1 MNRKTVL
8 LMSIVCALLLV
19 AVVPAMAQS
28 ATATPQPATP
38 ALTASTQFF
47 AKANY
52 RLNVR
57 SGPGVA
63 YTVIGQLK
71 AGDSVDITG
80 RGSKNS
86 WVRINFNGQEGWVSF
101 GLVEVTGDIESA
113 PEAEAGTSAVLR
125 ATPGDTNVV
134 KLGKVVVVT
143 RLNAN
148 LRDAFNTDGKVL
160 VTIPFGT
167 ELTVTARTEKNNW
180 VRVTYNGQTGWISAG
195 VLRFTQGNLSSLP
208 FVNADGVEVQPAAQP
223 EATAA
228 P

>member
-1 MNRKTVL
+1 MYRKTLL
-8 LMSIVCALLLV
+8 LMSIVCALLLI

-38 ALTASTQFF
+38 ALTASTSLF
-47 AKANY
+47 ATSNF
-52 RLNVR
+52 RSNVR

-80 RGSKNS
+80 RRPDNR
-86 WVRINFNGQEGWVSF
+86 WIRINFNGQEGWISA
-101 GLVEVTGDIESA
+101 GLVEITGDVATA
-113 PEAEAGTSAVLR
+113 PEADAGSSAVLR
-125 ATPGDTNVV
+125 ETPADANVA

-148 LRDAFNTDGKVL
+148 LRDAFNTAGKVL

-180 VRVTYNGQTGWISAG
+180 VRVTYNGQTGWISSG
-195 VLRFTQGNLSSLP
+195 VLRFTQGNLSNLP
-208 FVNADGVEVQPAAQP
+208 FVNADGVEVQPETTP
-223 EATAA
+223 S

>member
-1 MNRKTVL
+1 
-8 LMSIVCALLLV
+8 
-19 AVVPAMAQS
+19 MAQS

-47 AKANY
+47 ATANF

-71 AGDSVDITG
+71 PANSVDITG
-80 RGSKNS
+80 RGPNNS

-101 GLVEVTGDIESA
+101 GLVEITGDIDSA
-113 PEAEAGTSAVLR
+113 PQAEAGASAVLR
-125 ATPGDTNVV
+125 ETPAQTNTTL
-134 KLGKVVVVT
+134 LGKVVVIT

-148 LRDAFNTDGKVL
+148 LRDAFNTDAKVL

-180 VRVTYNGQTGWISAG
+180 VRVTYNGQTGWVSSG

-208 FVNADGVEVQPAAQP
+208 YVNADGVEVQPSAQP
-223 EATAA
+223 EATAS